1 LLSVCKLVMSVFFI
15 SAMQF
20 PWLLIL
26 VASKQ
31 AEALRFTSQSTVD
44 GQLQQTK
51 REASKIFAEI
61 DVKSATD
68 EYEKRRDLLAS
79 EERDVYMPFLRLG
92 EADPV
97 IQDAE
102 QLQVDEALAD
112 EEVATLQTDAA
123 ATNGIHEA
131 TALDGNISVEESV
144 GRNEVNRDLSEIEL
158 DVAIAQQHFDQVNQV
173 FLRMLQDQEEAKARG
188 EPLTD
193 EDLSSIKTA
202 HENARRAQETLAA
215 KTTAFQESVLSVQM
229 QERRNFEEG
238 RDEAEA
244 MMRDATVKFEA
255 LQVELDE
262 ATKMG
267 KPQEE
272 LAVIKEQISQSL
284 DQAKVGQRIF
294 DTFVHELRRRESS
307 QDQDGEPDMIRTP
320 AVDDARRTAEA
331 LHVQAEEAALKWLE
345 ERRKT
350 KMMEE
355 AAAKLADK
363 FHPHQDD

>member
-1 LLSVCKLVMSVFFI
+1 M
-15 SAMQF
+15 
-20 PWLLIL
+20 
-26 VASKQ
+26 
-31 AEALRFTSQSTVD
+31 
-44 GQLQQTK
+44 
-51 REASKIFAEI
+51 
-61 DVKSATD
+61 
-68 EYEKRRDLLAS
+68 
-79 EERDVYMPFLRLG
+79 YMPFLRLG

-112 EEVATLQTDAA
+112 EEVATLETDAD

-131 TALDGNISVEESV
+131 TALDANISVEEWV
-144 GRNEVNRDLSEIEL
+144 GRNEVNRDLSESEIEL
-158 DVAIAQQHFDQVNQV
+158 DVSIAQQHFDQVNQV
-173 FLRMLQDQEEAKARG
+173 FLMMLQDQEEAKARG

-215 KTTAFQESVLSVQM
+215 KTTAFQESVLSGQM

-284 DQAKVGQRIF
+284 DQAKIGQRIF

-350 KMMEE
+350 KTMEE